1 MSARRFVGA
10 RGRLGP
16 ACTGYSLGFS
26 VALMED
32 RYIVILQQPNIIPFF
47 TLNQSIYGILSHPMR
62 NEFDKK
68 DLKILQLLQT
78 DATASIEELAEQ
90 VDLSRNA
97 CWRRI
102 KTLEYEGVISKRVAI
117 LNPEPLGLDL
127 MVYVLIR
134 DSEHD
139 SDWVKQLRIV
149 VAETPEIVS
158 AHRMSG
164 DLDYVLRIR
173 VKSVADYDRLYQQLI
188 KRIRLSSISASFVME
203 NIKETTA
210 LPIN

>member
-1 MSARRFVGA
+1 
-10 RGRLGP
+10 
-16 ACTGYSLGFS
+16 
-26 VALMED
+26 
-32 RYIVILQQPNIIPFF
+32 
-47 TLNQSIYGILSHPMR
+47 MR